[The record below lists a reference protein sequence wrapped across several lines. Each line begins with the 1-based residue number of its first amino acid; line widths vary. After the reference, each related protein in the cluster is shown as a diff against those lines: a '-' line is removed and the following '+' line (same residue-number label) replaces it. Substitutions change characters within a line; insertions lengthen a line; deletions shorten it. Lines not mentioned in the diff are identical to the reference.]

1 MRSQFWDWGALEPKG
16 PHNNKKKWKMRASKN
31 CTHRHLIGI
40 NLFNWN
46 QIYNKSTAQL
56 QQNQILFSL
65 IRFFFLEM
73 LKGSNDSN
81 DSVFVFIGKQV
92 QSDAEDV
99 RRWRAGLLF
108 ILIEDEGNLRLYMLL
123 LLLCYT

>member
-1 MRSQFWDWGALEPKG
+1 
-16 PHNNKKKWKMRASKN
+16 
-31 CTHRHLIGI
+31 
-40 NLFNWN
+40 
-46 QIYNKSTAQL
+46 
-56 QQNQILFSL
+56 
-65 IRFFFLEM
+65 M